1 MRYLLKICIGIF
13 LYTTTIF
20 FSYADESGNFTLKCK
35 MNRYNIANELTRYT
49 PYNLETVKS
58 LIPPNYILHLTPNG
72 SRYEKYE
79 IQVTK

>member
-1 MRYLLKICIGIF
+1 M
-13 LYTTTIF
+13 IF

-58 LIPPNYILHLTPNG
+58 LIPPNYI
-72 SRYEKYE
+72 YC
-79 IQVTK
+79 I